1 VLERGPKGALGND
14 LAACDAYQGAAAAA
28 AKVRC
33 PTLLVLGSDDRMTPI
48 KAAIPLKE
56 VMPQAK
62 QIVLP
67 ETGHMMITERA
78 NETIA
83 ALKTVI
89 G

>member
-1 VLERGPKGALGND
+1 
-14 LAACDAYQGAAAAA
+14 
-28 AKVRC
+28 
-33 PTLLVLGSDDRMTPI
+33 MTPI

-56 VMPQAK
+56 AMPQAK

-83 ALKTVI
+83 AMRTVI